1 MTELSFLVEFLLLIH
16 SLNQCFDCTV
26 YLLFQWKQ
34 SSWNRHTCTCESHT
48 CKIKCRTWTCR
59 GFYLLLLYRQYIH
72 LFRNWSHSC
81 LELLTVSLTKGF
93 KKAERYSMWCYH
105 ETSLFPFSWFW
116 LKLGWCC
123 EVITF
128 FHGSKARLTVIT
140 SCGWHFRSWAAVSFK
155 FLFKQIDVRWQ
166 RWAVPSDGRRAC
178 SQTRTHLVGLAF
190 RVCMCQRERID
201 FPSNGN

>member
-1 MTELSFLVEFLLLIH
+1 MTELSFLVEFILLIH

-81 LELLTVSLTKGF
+81 LELLTVSLTKVLR
-93 KKAERYSMWCYH
+93 KQNDTVCDATTKHHC
-105 ETSLFPFSWFW
+105 
-116 LKLGWCC
+116 
-123 EVITF
+123 
-128 FHGSKARLTVIT
+128 FHSADFD
-140 SCGWHFRSWAAVSFK
+140 WSWADAARSLHFSMALEGK
-155 FLFKQIDVRWQ
+155 INRHNKLWLTLQKLSCCFIQIPV
-166 RWAVPSDGRRAC
+166 
-178 SQTRTHLVGLAF
+178 
-190 RVCMCQRERID
+190 
-201 FPSNGN
+201 